1 MKEIL
6 TVTVLV
12 NANGRIV
19 IPASFRKVLGIA
31 AGDRLTLSLVDGE
44 AKLATRKQ
52 KLKESQ
58 KLIRQYVGTGRK
70 LSDELVAERRKA
82 ALDE

>member
-1 MKEIL
+1 VKEIL

-31 AGDRLTLSLVDGE
+31 AGDRLTLSLVNGE

-52 KLKESQ
+52 KLRESQ
-58 KLIRQYVGTGRK
+58 KLIRQYVGIGRK

-82 ALDE
+82 AIDE